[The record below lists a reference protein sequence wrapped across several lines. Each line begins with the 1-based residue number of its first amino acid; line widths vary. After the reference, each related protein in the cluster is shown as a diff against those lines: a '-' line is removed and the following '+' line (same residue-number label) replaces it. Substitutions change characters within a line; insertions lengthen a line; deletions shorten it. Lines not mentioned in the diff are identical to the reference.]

1 MLQTDDGFT
10 HALQLDAQF
19 PPALCEQLILAP
31 PSTLPEARGIDP
43 LNLAFKRG
51 FAFAGYQ

>member
-1 MLQTDDGFT
+1 MLQTDGGFA

-19 PPALCEQLILAP
+19 PPALCEQLMLAP
-31 PSTLPEARGIDP
+31 PTTLPEARGIHA